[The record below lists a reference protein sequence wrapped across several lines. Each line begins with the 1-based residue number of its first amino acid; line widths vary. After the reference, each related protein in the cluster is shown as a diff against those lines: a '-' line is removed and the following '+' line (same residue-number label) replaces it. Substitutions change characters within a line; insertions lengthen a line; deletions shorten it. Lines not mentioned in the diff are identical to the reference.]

1 MDIAIVS
8 TSVQDS
14 SGGDILHEIRKLNAK
29 MPIIMI
35 SEQKSKRVESS
46 SIKAGA
52 KIFLLKPLDYVFVL
66 QTIENL
72 LEARFATAIP
82 KKTKKYSKSK
92 R

>member
-1 MDIAIVS
+1 
-8 TSVQDS
+8 
-14 SGGDILHEIRKLNAK
+14 ILHEVRKLNAN

-35 SEQKSKRVESS
+35 SDQKSKRIESS

-52 KIFLLKPLDYVFVL
+52 KIFILKPLDHMFVL
-66 QTIENL
+66 RTIENL
-72 LEARFATAIP
+72 LEARFTAAIP